1 MADFLLAFGLLS
13 TVLFITAL
21 SSGLIQRSP
30 LSFPLVFL
38 TFGLILGE
46 NGLALITVSPQD
58 LILEVVATLTLCMV
72 LFLDAL
78 QIQIKELGRRWII
91 PALILGPGTALII
104 ALGAV
109 PLALLLGFTWTVAFI
124 GGAIL
129 ASTDPVILRE
139 ILVHE
144 RIPRLVRQVLKIEAG
159 TNDLVVLPVILIL
172 IAVAQ
177 SEIGSPLA
185 WSGFLFRLL
194 IVGPAVGVII
204 GGVGSWLM
212 VKSDAR
218 LGVKREYQIL
228 FGVGLVLASYSA
240 ATAMGGDGFLAAFF
254 AGLTVTLLN
263 QTLSNYF
270 LDYGEIS
277 AEMAMMVAFILFGAV
292 LSGLLPGSDIWPALI
307 LAVLVIFLIR
317 PSVLGVVLAR
327 PKMRWE
333 AHFLVSW
340 FGPRGLNSLLLVLLV
355 VHAGLPESEALLAT
369 VGVVVLASAAIHGAS
384 VAPLVG
390 WYARRIDRE
399 ASKEKRQ
406 RRRRGT

>member
-1 MADFLLAFGLLS
+1 MADFLLAFGLLA
-13 TVLFITAL
+13 TVLIVTAI
-21 SSGLIQRSP
+21 SSGFIQRSP

-38 TFGLILGE
+38 TFGLVLGE
-46 NGLALITVSPQD
+46 NGLGLITVSPQA
-58 LILEVVATLTLCMV
+58 LILEVVATLTLSLV

-78 QIQIKELGRRWII
+78 QIQIKELGKRWLI

-109 PLALLLGFTWTVAFI
+109 PLALLLGFTWIVAFI
-124 GGAIL
+124 GGAVL

-139 ILVHE
+139 ILQDE
-144 RIPRLVRQVLKIEAG
+144 RIPRPVRQVLTIEAG

-194 IVGPAVGVII
+194 VLGPAVGFII
-204 GGVGSWLM
+204 GGLGSWLM

-218 LGVKREYQIL
+218 LGVKREYQVL

-254 AGLTVTLLN
+254 AGLSVTLLN

-270 LDYGEIS
+270 LDYGEVS

-317 PSVLGVVLAR
+317 PSVLGLVLAR

-333 AHFLVSW
+333 ALALVGW
-340 FGPRGLNSLLLVLLV
+340 FGPRGLNSLLLALLV
-355 VHAGLPESEALLAT
+355 VHAALPEAEALLAT
-369 VGVVVLASAAIHGAS
+369 VGVVVLASAAVHGAS
-384 VAPLVG
+384 VAPLAG

-399 ASKEKRQ
+399 ASQKR
-406 RRRRGT
+406 R

>member
-1 MADFLLAFGLLS
+1 MADFLLAFGLLA
-13 TVLFITAL
+13 TVLIVTAI
-21 SSGLIQRSP
+21 SSGFIQRSP

-38 TFGLILGE
+38 TFGLVLGE
-46 NGLALITVSPQD
+46 NGLGLITVSPQA
-58 LILEVVATLTLCMV
+58 LILEVVATLTLSLV

-78 QIQIKELGRRWII
+78 QIQIKELGKRWLV

-104 ALGAV
+104 ALGAM
-109 PLALLLGFTWTVAFI
+109 PMALMLGFTWIVAFI
-124 GGAIL
+124 GGAVL

-139 ILVHE
+139 ILQDE
-144 RIPRLVRQVLKIEAG
+144 RIPRPVRQVLTIEAG

-194 IVGPAVGVII
+194 VLGPAVGFII
-204 GGVGSWLM
+204 GGLGSWLM

-218 LGVKREYQIL
+218 LGVKREYQVL

-254 AGLTVTLLN
+254 AGLSVTLLN

-270 LDYGEIS
+270 LDYGEVS

-317 PSVLGVVLAR
+317 PSVLGLVLAR

-333 AHFLVSW
+333 ALALVGW
-340 FGPRGLNSLLLVLLV
+340 FGPRGLNSLLLALLV
-355 VHAGLPESEALLAT
+355 VHAALPEAEALLAT
-369 VGVVVLASAAIHGAS
+369 VGVVVLASAAVHGAS
-384 VAPLVG
+384 VAPLAG

-399 ASKEKRQ
+399 ASQKR
-406 RRRRGT
+406 R

>member
-1 MADFLLAFGLLS
+1 MAF
-13 TVLFITAL
+13 
-21 SSGLIQRSP
+21 
-30 LSFPLVFL
+30 
-38 TFGLILGE
+38 
-46 NGLALITVSPQD
+46 ITVSPQD

-78 QIQIKELGRRWII
+78 QIQIKELGKRWLI

-292 LSGLLPGSDIWPALI
+292 LSGILTASDIWPALI